1 MLGRAA
7 SAFALLVAARSLA
20 ASAPADLPAEVVV
33 QTRAQALNVNG
44 LQCDTYALRSP
55 RAPVELD
62 GLIRATWR
70 SASEAL
76 PVVRR
81 QAGDWLVI
89 SRRLGERVQ
98 TVQLRGTAVG
108 GSEGYL
114 SEVNL
119 SRMPADRV
127 RPALAL
133 PSALSIRS
141 FVQSRDADAIA
152 TQFTASSPLSATT
165 LLRTLSQLASRQHW
179 TVLSTITGLSLQR
192 GDFHLELLVAR
203 DASGSSLVINQREVT
218 AIH

>member
-1 MLGRAA
+1 
-7 SAFALLVAARSLA
+7 
-20 ASAPADLPAEVVV
+20 V
-33 QTRAQALNVNG
+33 QTRAQVLNVNG

-62 GLIRATWR
+62 GLISATWR
-70 SASEAL
+70 HASEAQ

-89 SRRLGERVQ
+89 SRRLRERVQ
-98 TVQLRGTAVG
+98 TVQLRLTAVG

-114 SEVNL
+114 SELNL
-119 SRMPADRV
+119 SRLPADRV

-133 PSALSIRS
+133 PPEVRVHSY
-141 FVQSRDADAIA
+141 VQSRDPDAIA

-179 TVLSTITGLSLQR
+179 TVLATSAGLSLQR
-192 GDFHLELLVAR
+192 GDFCLDLLVAR
-203 DASGSSLVINQREVT
+203 DASGSSLVINQREIKTV
-218 AIH
+218 H

>member
-1 MLGRAA
+1 MLSRGA
-7 SAFALLVAARSLA
+7 SAFALLIAARSLA
-20 ASAPADLPAEVVV
+20 ASAPAGLPGEIAV

-62 GLIRATWR
+62 SLISATWR
-70 SASEAL
+70 RASQAL

-98 TVQLRGTAVG
+98 TVQLRVTAVG

-119 SRMPADRV
+119 SRVPIDRV
-127 RPALAL
+127 RPALVL
-133 PSALSIRS
+133 PSTVRVRS

-152 TQFTASSPLSATT
+152 TQFTASSTLSAMT
-165 LLRTLSQLASRQHW
+165 LLRSLSQLASQQRW
-179 TVLSTITGLSLQR
+179 TVLSSSTGLSLQR
-192 GDFHLELLVAR
+192 GDFTLDLLVAR
-203 DASGSSLVINQREVT
+203 DASGSSLVINQREIKAV
-218 AIH
+218 H